1 LSCPDGGLL
10 LKSFHCT
17 IDRYKNCS
25 EEIKWGKTTCF
36 YRNIARGSHLLPAT
50 VTFGEKPMTVKG

>member
-1 LSCPDGGLL
+1 

-36 YRNIARGSHLLPAT
+36 YRNIARGGHLLPAT